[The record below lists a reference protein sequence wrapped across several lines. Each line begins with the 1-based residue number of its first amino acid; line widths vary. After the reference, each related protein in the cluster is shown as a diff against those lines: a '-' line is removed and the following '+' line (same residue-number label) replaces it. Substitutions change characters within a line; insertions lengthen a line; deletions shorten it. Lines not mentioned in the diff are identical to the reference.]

1 MDTGITH
8 HYGSLRRETLKFVQA
23 NIRTITKAFN
33 LVSSRRRKPQSKIR
47 RAVELIDSLG
57 PIHFQGRRASPLNGL
72 TPTLACLDPESGKQ
86 CLNAQRSQHSSNL
99 QE

>member
-23 NIRTITKAFN
+23 NIRTIAKAFN

-57 PIHFQGRRASPLNGL
+57 PIHFQGRRASPLNDL

-86 CLNAQRSQHSSNL
+86 CLNAHRSQHLSNL